1 MGLGHETIE
10 LKDIA
15 LFTSRKET
23 ERKDNKEKVGRWRRR
38 GAVIMSAVAT
48 AGG

>member
-23 ERKDNKEKVGRWRRR
+23 ERKDNKEKVGRWRR

-48 AGG
+48 PGG

>member
-1 MGLGHETIE
+1 MGHETIE

-23 ERKDNKEKVGRWRRR
+23 ERKDKEKVGRRRR
-38 GAVIMSAVAT
+38 GSVIMSAVAT